1 MNLPSYRHQKLHLED
16 NALSDIA
23 ERYGTPCYV
32 YSRQHI
38 ETSWQAFDQALK
50 GQDHLICYAVKAN
63 ANLAVLNLLAKLG
76 SGFDIVSIGE
86 LERVLHA
93 GGEAKKIIFSGVGK
107 QSHEI
112 IRALETGIYCF
123 NVESLSELE
132 KINHI
137 AGALNVQ
144 APVALRLNPDIDPK
158 THPYISTGLK
168 SSKFGISSQDA
179 LQSCLHAAKL
189 PHIRFIGLDCHIGS
203 QLTEMDPFE
212 RAADYLL
219 SLVDTLDE
227 QGITLQHIDIGGGL
241 GVRYHQEQPPSVES
255 YVQTLRQKLANHSL
269 KLVIEPGR
277 SLMANA
283 GLLLTQVITLKPGES
298 KNFAIVDAAMTD
310 LMRPALY
317 QAWHDI
323 KPLKSDTTAEEK
335 VWDIVGP
342 VCESGDF
349 LGQDRTL
356 KLFEGDLLAICS
368 AGAYGFVMSS
378 QYNARPRAAEVMI
391 DGKQTH
397 LIRRREVIE
406 DLWQLES
413 ILP

>member
-1 MNLPSYRHQKLHLED
+1 
-16 NALSDIA
+16 
-23 ERYGTPCYV
+23 
-32 YSRQHI
+32 
-38 ETSWQAFDQALK
+38 
-50 GQDHLICYAVKAN
+50 
-63 ANLAVLNLLAKLG
+63 
-76 SGFDIVSIGE
+76 
-86 LERVLHA
+86 
-93 GGEAKKIIFSGVGK
+93 
-107 QSHEI
+107 
-112 IRALETGIYCF
+112 
-123 NVESLSELE
+123 
-132 KINHI
+132 
-137 AGALNVQ
+137 
-144 APVALRLNPDIDPK
+144 
-158 THPYISTGLK
+158 
-168 SSKFGISSQDA
+168 
-179 LQSCLHAAKL
+179 
-189 PHIRFIGLDCHIGS
+189 
-203 QLTEMDPFE
+203 MDPFE